1 MKITEGQSII
11 VTVSHWETTKR
22 HDENEG
28 NEGFWSYQLS
38 IINLHFYNP

>member
-1 MKITEGQSII
+1 MMKITEGQSII

-28 NEGFWSYQLS
+28 NEGNEDFAVGNKCKTY
-38 IINLHFYNP
+38 